1 MIKNIFIGA
10 DGGGTKTKI
19 IVEDEAGLLLGQA
32 RSGPA
37 NIRNSVEQ
45 AWSSIDAGVK
55 EALNQANL
63 DPADPNYHFHIGLG
77 LAGTEDPV
85 ASAGIFIPTLFLH
98 DFIAGF
104 GCLCRLSRSS

>member
-1 MIKNIFIGA
+1 MIKNIFIGV

-19 IVEDEAGLLLGQA
+19 IVEDESGLLLAQS

-45 AWSSIDAGVK
+45 AWSSINAGVK
-55 EALNQANL
+55 EALTQAGI
-63 DPADPNYHFHIGLG
+63 DPKDPDYHFHIGLG

-85 ASAGIFIPTLFLH
+85 ASQQFLSQPHFFTTLIL
-98 DFIAGF
+98 DSDAYVA
-104 GCLCRLSRSS
+104 CLG